1 MKYKFI
7 IIFFG
12 LLDNIFLFS
21 SNFPFPQF
29 RNYPYGIKPTNFTN
43 EEMYFHLQQTFL
55 SWKQNYLTKSGA
67 PQGTYRIQRASS
79 NNYDT
84 VSEGIGYGM
93 LILVL
98 TDNTV
103 NNNRQYFDGLYRYY
117 QCYLDSYG
125 LMNWQIDKEGNIIG
139 YNAATDADEDVALA
153 LIFAHYQWGSK
164 NSSINYLE
172 EAKKVIQRIM
182 DYQVEKPGYILKP
195 GDGFGGSDLVNPSY
209 FAMGWYRVFKKV
221 TQNTNWDKVI
231 DSCYS
236 ILEIFKNTETGLV
249 PDWCDVQGKEVSG
262 QSYNYSYDACRVPWR
277 VGMDYLWYGEQRAYQ
292 INHKITSWLMNS
304 TENNVDNL
312 VSGYKLDGTKIV
324 YYSNAAFIGPFGV
337 GSMIDEN
344 FQNWCNAL
352 YNKLKNY
359 PNGGQ
364 WGYYQDCLKML
375 TMLAMTGNF
384 INYLEEQPTNFT
396 IPTCQIIS
404 PTEDEIISGKLKIV
418 VSANS
423 EKYNLNNVKLFFNDT
438 LLYEQNLSSKNVNLV
453 YNWDTSSIVSPVAG
467 VLKSVVYDING
478 SSYTYFVNIMISPP
492 SEKQQDGTGK
502 VLISP
507 DKVPTNKS
515 CNFVLTYYA
524 QSNISLGEILIK
536 LPDNIQLNQDNINI
550 YAKYGSPVLSGYSC
564 ENDCIK
570 INLFKISNGEI
581 LCIELNN
588 VFIPNEGIYNFV
600 IKTRTNGGVLKE
612 IINQPYVK
620 AYALNEQSETKFI
633 SLNKDYKN
641 DVIIFNSKNVSIFD
655 SKGRKIIELKNNNV
669 WDGKSENGKF
679 VSSGLY
685 FYKESNGNTGRII
698 IVK

>member
-1 MKYKFI
+1 MQTKYKITLFFLI
-7 IIFFG
+7 I
-12 LLDNIFLFS
+12 NSCLFS

-29 RNYPYGIKPTNFTN
+29 RNYPYGIKPTNFIN
-43 EEMYFHLQQTFL
+43 EEFYSHLQQTFL
-55 SWKQNYLTKSGA
+55 SWKQNYITKSGA
-67 PQGTYRIQRASS
+67 PKGTYRIQRGSANS
-79 NNYDT
+79 YDT

-98 TDNTV
+98 TDNAT

-153 LIFAHYQWGSK
+153 LIFAHYQWGSQ

-182 DYQVEKPGYILKP
+182 EYQVEKPGYILKP

-209 FAMGWYRVFKKV
+209 FAIGWYRIFKKIS
-221 TQNTNWDKVI
+221 QDTNWDKVI

-236 ILEIFKNTETGLV
+236 ILKIFENTETGLV
-249 PDWCDVQGKEVSG
+249 PDWCDALGREVSG

-277 VGMDYLWYGEQRAYQ
+277 VGMDYLWYGEQKAYQ
-292 INHKITSWLMNS
+292 INYKILSWLINS
-304 TENNVDNL
+304 TGNNVDNI
-312 VSGYKLDGTKIV
+312 VSGYSLDGTKLV
-324 YYSNAAFIGPFGV
+324 NYSNAAFVGPFGV
-337 GSMIDEN
+337 GSMIDDD

-359 PNGGQ
+359 TNGGA

-375 TMLAMTGNF
+375 TMLTMTGNF
-384 INYLEEQPTNFT
+384 VNFVEEQPTNFT

-404 PTEDEIISGKLKIV
+404 PIEDEIISGKVNIV
-418 VSANS
+418 ISANS
-423 EKYNLNNVKLFFNDT
+423 EKYNLNNIQLFFNNA
-438 LLYEQNLSSKNVNLV
+438 LIYEQNLSSKNVNLV
-453 YNWDTSSIVSPVAG
+453 YNWDTSSIISATG
-467 VLKSVVYDING
+467 VLKSIVYDING
-478 SSYTYFVNIMISPP
+478 SSYTYFINVTINQP
-492 SEKQQDGTGK
+492 SVKQQDGTGK

-507 DKVPTNKS
+507 NKVSTNKPHK
-515 CNFVLTYYA
+515 FILTYYA
-524 QSNISLGEILIK
+524 QDNISLGEILIK
-536 LPDNIQLNQDNINI
+536 LPNNIQIIKDDINV
-550 YAKYGSPVLSGYSC
+550 YPKYGSPVVSGYNY
-564 ENDCIK
+564 ENNSIT

-588 VFIPNEGIYNFV
+588 VFIPSEGIYNFV
-600 IKTRTNGGVLKE
+600 IKTRTNGGILKE
-612 IINQPYVK
+612 ILNQPYIE

-641 DVIIFNSKNVSIFD
+641 DVIIFNSKDVLIFD

-669 WDGKSENGKF
+669 WDGKNESGKL
-679 VSSGLY
+679 VSSGVY
-685 FYKESNGNTGRII
+685 FYKESNGKIGKII
-698 IVK
+698 ILK